1 MGPATGYITKALSE
15 RGCHV
20 TCVETDAAA
29 AEVASS
35 FCERMIVGSI
45 EEIDLPATF
54 KDERF
59 DVVMFGDVLEH
70 LLDPEAVLVKV
81 VSLLNPDGY
90 VVASIPNVAHASIVL
105 NLMAGEFKDTDLGL
119 LDKTHL
125 RFFTRS
131 SIETMFRESGY
142 RITLWRRIVLDPFE
156 TELELRKEDYPAHI
170 MDAIQQGPEAST
182 YQLIVKAYPVKVA
195 RLTGPMERE
204 TQTLIKN
211 LRR

>member
-1 MGPATGYITKALSE
+1 
-15 RGCHV
+15 
-20 TCVETDAAA
+20 
-29 AEVASS
+29 
-35 FCERMIVGSI
+35 MIVGSI

-105 NLMAGEFKDTDLGL
+105 NLMAGEFKYTDLGL

-156 TELELRKEDYPAHI
+156 TELELHKEDYPAHI
-170 MDAIQQGPEAST
+170 MDAIQQGPGGLHLPADRKS
-182 YQLIVKAYPVKVA
+182 IS
-195 RLTGPMERE
+195 R
-204 TQTLIKN
+204 
-211 LRR
+211 